1 MSAPAQPQP
10 PVAAERP
17 VLDLVK
23 HRAYWRWVSAV
34 TALRLPSLMA
44 PFSIILISIH
54 YTGSPAVGGLIVA
67 VSMAPTVLF
76 GPAMGRLLD
85 RLGPAEWTP
94 RFMLFG
100 AAMRVVL
107 VIAFVL
113 HWPVVVL
120 AALALVGNASTCAIG
135 GVARALLQQTVPQ
148 RLIGTALSLD
158 SVYTEAIV
166 IGAPFVVVVAAIP
179 GAHYPMLLLSAFNVA
194 TALLLRNHLAALRKQ
209 DEPDEPDE
217 STEPHPGAKWGLLRN
232 REFVF
237 WVLVAAALGQI
248 MGTVDLAVL
257 PLAISQGGGTAHAAV
272 LSAALGVM
280 AALTGFS
287 YAWFGNRI
295 HVGPRSQAR
304 VLLVLITL
312 SMGLI
317 AFGASWV
324 VLVVAFGLVGL
335 WSVPLGTVEDVAAG
349 QVLPPERMSEGFNIL
364 NSAGMLGFIAAS
376 GLLAVLPVGA
386 VLAVGP
392 AMAVV
397 ALVCSP
403 FLLRPQAAEVVAPER
418 EPLATANGAA

>member
-1 MSAPAQPQP
+1 MSAPAPAETP
-10 PVAAERP
+10 AAPERP
-17 VLDLVK
+17 VLDLMK
-23 HRAYWRWVSAV
+23 HREYWRWVSAV

-94 RFMLFG
+94 RLMLFG

-120 AALALVGNASTCAIG
+120 AGLALVGNAATCAIG

-166 IGAPFVVVVAAIP
+166 IAAPFVVVVAAIP
-179 GAHYPMLLLSAFNVA
+179 GSHYPMLLLSAFNVA
-194 TALLLRNHLAALRKQ
+194 TALLLRNHLAALSRD
-209 DEPDEPDE
+209 DEPAETAEPQ
-217 STEPHPGAKWGLLRN
+217 PGGKWELLRN

-257 PLAISQGGGTAHAAV
+257 PLAISHGGGTAHAAV

-304 VLLVLITL
+304 LLLLLIIF

-317 AFGASWV
+317 AFGAHWV

-349 QVLPPERMSEGFNIL
+349 QVLPPERMSEGFNVL

-376 GLLAVLPVGA
+376 GLLAVLPVQA
-386 VLAVGP
+386 VLVVGP
-392 AMAVV
+392 TMAVV
-397 ALVCSP
+397 ALVSSP
-403 FLLRPQAAEVVAPER
+403 FLLRSAADGATTPDS
-418 EPLATANGAA
+418 EPLVAAKGAA